1 MSVAD
6 NQAYTLVV
14 HLYTKEGEENINKV
28 KAKLQEASQVYSKDR
43 ETLSWFVMQDH
54 LDARKFTIVERY
66 VNESSQK
73 YHLEN
78 PYWQTFDPYVKPL
91 LAEEMDLRRY
101 NELDLSQEVKV
112 VQNETLWNEVEE
124 YQNLKDC

>member
-1 MSVAD
+1 
-6 NQAYTLVV
+6 
-14 HLYTKEGEENINKV
+14 
-28 KAKLQEASQVYSKDR
+28 
-43 ETLSWFVMQDH
+43 MQDH

-73 YHLEN
+73 YVSTLPTLPYLTHPSIHTSTPSPLPTNPQINQSIPPIHRYHLEN

-124 YQNLKDC
+124 YQNQKDC

>member
-1 MSVAD
+1 
-6 NQAYTLVV
+6 
-14 HLYTKEGEENINKV
+14 
-28 KAKLQEASQVYSKDR
+28 
-43 ETLSWFVMQDH
+43 MQDH

-73 YHLEN
+73 YVSAFPSIYPSTNPPPSPLLPNPQLINQSIPSTHRYHLEN

-124 YQNLKDC
+124 YQNQKEC

>member
-1 MSVAD
+1 MRVRKSMYLPCLFSPIHPSIHPPIHPLPSTPKPPI
-6 NQAYTLVV
+6 NQSIPST
-14 HLYTKEGEENINKV
+14 H
-28 KAKLQEASQVYSKDR
+28 R
-43 ETLSWFVMQDH
+43 
-54 LDARKFTIVERY
+54 
-66 VNESSQK
+66 

-124 YQNLKDC
+124 YQNQKDC

>member
-1 MSVAD
+1 
-6 NQAYTLVV
+6 
-14 HLYTKEGEENINKV
+14 
-28 KAKLQEASQVYSKDR
+28 
-43 ETLSWFVMQDH
+43 MQDH

-73 YHLEN
+73 YVFTFLYLTLPIHPSIHPSTPHPSTNKPPINQSILPSIPRYHLEN

-124 YQNLKDC
+124 YQNQKDC

>member
-1 MSVAD
+1 
-6 NQAYTLVV
+6 
-14 HLYTKEGEENINKV
+14 
-28 KAKLQEASQVYSKDR
+28 
-43 ETLSWFVMQDH
+43 MQDH

-73 YHLEN
+73 YVFTLSLFIHLPIHPPIHPPPPLYQPTNPQLINQSIPSIHRYHLEN

-124 YQNLKDC
+124 YQNQKDC

>member
-1 MSVAD
+1 MRVRKSMYLPYSTLPYPSIHPPIHPPPPLYPKPPI
-6 NQAYTLVV
+6 NQSIPSI
-14 HLYTKEGEENINKV
+14 H
-28 KAKLQEASQVYSKDR
+28 R
-43 ETLSWFVMQDH
+43 
-54 LDARKFTIVERY
+54 
-66 VNESSQK
+66 

-112 VQNETLWNEVEE
+112 VQNETLWNEVEG
-124 YQNLKDC
+124 YQNQKDC

>member
-1 MSVAD
+1 MYLPYSTLPYPSIHLPIHPLPSTNKLPI
-6 NQAYTLVV
+6 NQSIPSL
-14 HLYTKEGEENINKV
+14 H
-28 KAKLQEASQVYSKDR
+28 R
-43 ETLSWFVMQDH
+43 
-54 LDARKFTIVERY
+54 
-66 VNESSQK
+66 

-124 YQNLKDC
+124 YQNQKDC

>member
-1 MSVAD
+1 
-6 NQAYTLVV
+6 
-14 HLYTKEGEENINKV
+14 
-28 KAKLQEASQVYSKDR
+28 
-43 ETLSWFVMQDH
+43 MQDH

-73 YHLEN
+73 YVSALSLFIHLPIHPLTHQSIPSPLPTNKLPINQSTPSIHRYHLEN

-112 VQNETLWNEVEE
+112 VQNETLWDEVEE
-124 YQNLKDC
+124 YQSQKDC

>member
-1 MSVAD
+1 
-6 NQAYTLVV
+6 
-14 HLYTKEGEENINKV
+14 
-28 KAKLQEASQVYSKDR
+28 
-43 ETLSWFVMQDH
+43 MQDH

-73 YHLEN
+73 YVFTLLYLTLPINPPIYPLPSTPKPPIDQSIPPIHRYHLEN

-124 YQNLKDC
+124 YQNQKDC

>member
-1 MSVAD
+1 
-6 NQAYTLVV
+6 
-14 HLYTKEGEENINKV
+14 
-28 KAKLQEASQVYSKDR
+28 
-43 ETLSWFVMQDH
+43 MQDH

-73 YHLEN
+73 YVSAFQYFSLSTHPSIHPPTNPPPLPSTNKPPINQSIPSIPRYHLEN

-124 YQNLKDC
+124 YQNQKDC

>member
-1 MSVAD
+1 
-6 NQAYTLVV
+6 
-14 HLYTKEGEENINKV
+14 
-28 KAKLQEASQVYSKDR
+28 
-43 ETLSWFVMQDH
+43 MQDH

-73 YHLEN
+73 YVFTLLYLTLPINPSTHPPPPLYPKPPINQSIPSIHRYHLEN

-124 YQNLKDC
+124 YQNQKDC